1 MTNHVV
7 RRIIRK
13 SHLILNVKLA
23 GKNGVSRMETPQ
35 HCRATS
41 GHRKRNKRSPSA
53 LLSPHTLACPK
64 LIEVGARGEIDRS
77 TWPEDFRAQTK
88 PNDRHYYPSPHILR
102 SYRESGIFTKFPS
115 WGDCMRAPVIADD
128 REVEYEGQEARCV
141 NMQIVR

>member
-1 MTNHVV
+1 MGPPGWRPRSTAE
-7 RRIIRK
+7 
-13 SHLILNVKLA
+13 LL
-23 GKNGVSRMETPQ
+23 
-35 HCRATS
+35 S
-41 GHRKRNKRSPSA
+41 GHRERSKRSPSA